1 MNRNITGKNG
11 RLVVRVLSR
20 PWSTT
25 PWRSAH
31 RIGAHHGYRIDGAEH
46 AQASAAGEAESRESS
61 GSSTDRQLAALN
73 TWEGEGG
80 RIAAP
85 VKTVGIQ

>member
-1 MNRNITGKNG
+1 MKRNITGRNG
-11 RLVVRVLSR
+11 RLILSGLCKS
-20 PWSTT
+20 WSTA
-25 PWRSAH
+25 PWQSAH

-46 AQASAAGEAESRESS
+46 AQGSAAAEAESRESS
-61 GSSTDRQLAALN
+61 GSSANRQLAALN

-85 VKTVGIQ
+85 LVPAGIQ

>member
-1 MNRNITGKNG
+1 MKRNITGRNG
-11 RLVVRVLSR
+11 RLILSGLSK
-20 PWSTT
+20 PWSTA

-46 AQASAAGEAESRESS
+46 AQASAAGEAENRESS
-61 GSSTDRQLAALN
+61 GSSANRQLAALN

-80 RIAAP
+80 RVAAP
-85 VKTVGIQ
+85 LKPAGIQ

>member
-1 MNRNITGKNG
+1 MKRNITGRNG
-11 RLVVRVLSR
+11 RLILSGLSK
-20 PWSTT
+20 PWSTA

-46 AQASAAGEAESRESS
+46 AQGSAAGEAENRESS
-61 GSSTDRQLAALN
+61 GSSTNRQLAALN

-85 VKTVGIQ
+85 VKAEGVQ

>member
-1 MNRNITGKNG
+1 MKRNITGRNG
-11 RLVVRVLSR
+11 RLIVSALSKR
-20 PWSTT
+20 WSTA

-31 RIGAHHGYRIDGAEH
+31 RIGADHGYRIDGAEH
-46 AQASAAGEAESRESS
+46 AQGSAAGEAENRESG
-61 GSSTDRQLAALN
+61 GSSANRQLAALN

-85 VKTVGIQ
+85 IKTVGIQ

>member
-1 MNRNITGKNG
+1 MKRNITGRSG
-11 RLVVRVLSR
+11 RLILSGLSKR
-20 PWSTT
+20 LSTA

-31 RIGAHHGYRIDGAEH
+31 RIGADHGYRIDGAEH
-46 AQASAAGEAESRESS
+46 AQGSDAGEAENRESS
-61 GSSTDRQLAALN
+61 GSSTSRQRAALN

-85 VKTVGIQ
+85 VKAEGVQ